1 MKAKCYYRENVVFV
15 TKMFNSKTSKKMVRI
30 VNYQKRTTEEGK
42 QFFTLE
48 LQGGIEIVKSQET
61 GKSYMTARKAS
72 MSCTFDE
79 LTCQSLIGTELPGSV
94 RKVECE
100 EYEYTIKDTGEV
112 ISLSHRFEYVE
123 QETPANIPQISKI
136 SIEDF
141 MSATPTGNAF
151 STNGQLVH

>member
-1 MKAKCYYRENVVFV
+1 
-15 TKMFNSKTSKKMVRI
+15 MVRI

-42 QFFTLE
+42 VFFTLE

-61 GKSYMTARKAS
+61 GKQYITARKAN

-94 RKVECE
+94 RKVNCE
-100 EYEYTIKDTGEV
+100 EYEYTIKETGE
-112 ISLSHRFEYVE
+112 IITLSHRYEYVE
-123 QETPANIPQISKI
+123 QETQVNTPQMSNAT
-136 SIEDF
+136 IEDF
-141 MSATPTGNAF
+141 MSKAPTGNAF

>member
-1 MKAKCYYRENVVFV
+1 
-15 TKMFNSKTSKKMVRI
+15 MVRI
-30 VNYQKRTTEEGK
+30 SNYIKRTTEEGK
-42 QFFTLE
+42 DFFVLE
-48 LQGGIEIVKSQET
+48 LQGGVEIVKSQET

-100 EYEYTIKDTGEV
+100 EYSYTIKDTGE
-112 ISLSHRFEYVE
+112 IITLSHRFEYVE
-123 QETPANIPQISKI
+123 QETPTYSPEKSTTT
-136 SIEDF
+136 IEEF
-141 MSATPTGNAF
+141 MSKAPNGNSF

>member
-1 MKAKCYYRENVVFV
+1 
-15 TKMFNSKTSKKMVRI
+15 MVRI

-112 ISLSHRFEYVE
+112 ITLSHRFEYVE
-123 QETPANIPQISKI
+123 QEALVQTTEKSKTTI
-136 SIEDF
+136 DEF
-141 MSATPTGNAF
+141 MSNAPTGNAF

>member
-1 MKAKCYYRENVVFV
+1 
-15 TKMFNSKTSKKMVRI
+15 MVRI
-30 VNYQKRTTEEGK
+30 VNYQKRTTEQGK
-42 QFFTLE
+42 EFFTLE

-94 RKVECE
+94 KKVVCE
-100 EYEYTIKDTGEV
+100 EYSYTIKETGE
-112 ISLSHRFEYVE
+112 IITLSHRFEYVE
-123 QETPANIPQISKI
+123 QEAPIQTAEKSKTT
-136 SIEDF
+136 IEEF
-141 MSATPTGNAF
+141 MNSAPSGNSF

>member
-1 MKAKCYYRENVVFV
+1 
-15 TKMFNSKTSKKMVRI
+15 MVRI

-42 QFFTLE
+42 VFFTLE

-123 QETPANIPQISKI
+123 QEAPVQTTEKSKTT
-136 SIEDF
+136 IEEF
-141 MSATPTGNAF
+141 MNSAPTGNSF

>member
-1 MKAKCYYRENVVFV
+1 
-15 TKMFNSKTSKKMVRI
+15 MVRI

-42 QFFTLE
+42 EFFTLE

-61 GKSYMTARKAS
+61 GKNYMTARKAS

-79 LTCQSLIGTELPGSV
+79 ATCKSLIGTELPGSV
-94 RKVECE
+94 KKVDCE

-112 ISLSHRFEYVE
+112 ITLTHRFEYVE
-123 QETPANIPQISKI
+123 QETPTHTLEKSKTT
-136 SIEDF
+136 IEEF
-141 MSATPTGNAF
+141 MSKSPEGNAF

>member
-1 MKAKCYYRENVVFV
+1 
-15 TKMFNSKTSKKMVRI
+15 
-30 VNYQKRTTEEGK
+30 
-42 QFFTLE
+42 
-48 LQGGIEIVKSQET
+48 
-61 GKSYMTARKAS
+61 

-112 ISLSHRFEYVE
+112 ITLSHRFEYVE
-123 QETPANIPQISKI
+123 QEAPANNPQMSKT

-151 STNGQLVH
+151 STNGQLIH